1 MNKLDLAGRM
11 LDRMIPDCE
20 VKPMYLLSET
30 EYELEAEDFGDEI
43 VTEEE
48 IKEA

>member
-1 MNKLDLAGRM
+1 
-11 LDRMIPDCE
+11 
-20 VKPMYLLSET
+20 MYLLSET

-48 IKEA
+48 IKEPIINLTKNE

>member
-1 MNKLDLAGRM
+1 
-11 LDRMIPDCE
+11 MIPDCE
-20 VKPMYLLSET
+20 VKSMYLLSET